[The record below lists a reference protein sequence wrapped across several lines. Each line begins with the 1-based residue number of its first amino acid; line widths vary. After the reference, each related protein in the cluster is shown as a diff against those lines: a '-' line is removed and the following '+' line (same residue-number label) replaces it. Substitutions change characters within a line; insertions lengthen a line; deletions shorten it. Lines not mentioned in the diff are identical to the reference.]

1 MNKELIIDPKNG
13 IVLDD
18 EIKESIIDLMP
29 EDTIFKVISV
39 FILNVKPNKYCY
51 SFNYSING
59 DEYSRKT
66 EPEKDIERKNI
77 NFNKLIYGTVSLH
90 FESVKPD
97 RKNAK
102 KSKS

>member
-1 MNKELIIDPKNG
+1 MNKQFISDPKNG

-29 EDTIFKVISV
+29 EDTVFEAISV
-39 FILNVKPNKYCY
+39 FIVNVKPNKYCY
-51 SFNYSING
+51 GFNYSING
-59 DEYSRKT
+59 EEYVRKT

-77 NFNKLIYGTVSLH
+77 NFNKLVYGTVALH
-90 FESVKPD
+90 FEEVKSD

-102 KSKS
+102 KK